1 MAVWRIRIRR
11 RRSRNWISSPPV
23 RTGQSTTCRG
33 GRRYRFCLQSLRNG
47 RRTLRCPSP
56 RSGAAAVAAASRR
69 RRSPGRPASP
79 ESPSRRL
86 TSRKR
91 RRSVSPWPKFDA
103 TRFDPARHHRLVLTI
118 KHDQP
123 GALDLSIPERN
134 WNGTLRYQ
142 LELDDR
148 TGEFRRYRI
157 DLLPQLTSLLKGK
170 ALRGELFLYNGED
183 KHAFFPRPAVTVEL
197 KEVWFE

>member
-1 MAVWRIRIRR
+1 MAVWENPYPEKKITKLDFLAAGQNRAIDYLPGRAPVPILLAITAERTAD
-11 RRSRNWISSPPV
+11 SPLPV
-23 RTGQSTTCRG
+23 AAEWRGSGRG
-33 GRRYRFCLQSLRNG
+33 GI
-47 RRTLRCPSP
+47 
-56 RSGAAAVAAASRR
+56 AAPEITRAAGVTRIAFPAVDK
-69 RRSPGRPASP
+69 P
-79 ESPSRRL
+79 EKEAFSFAMA
-86 TSRKR
+86 
-91 RRSVSPWPKFDA
+91 KFDA
-103 TRFDPARHHRLVLTI
+103 PRFDPARHHCLVLTI

-170 ALRGELFLYNGED
+170 ALRGELFLYNGEN